1 MGEESKRP
9 QFEAILGLTAV
20 VVIGLSILSI
30 LATLVLS
37 ATGATEIPVL
47 LAQLPL
53 LGLPLG
59 FLIVI
64 AMLIG
69 AIIRRSKEN
78 RD

>member
-1 MGEESKRP
+1 MGKNSKRP
-9 QFEAILGLTAV
+9 QIEAVLGLTAV
-20 VVIGLSILSI
+20 VVIGVSILSI
-30 LATLVLS
+30 LVTLILS
-37 ATGATEIPVL
+37 ATGATQIPVL

>member
-1 MGEESKRP
+1 MGENSKKV
-9 QFEAILGLTAV
+9 QFEAILGMTAV

-30 LATLVLS
+30 LATLILS

>member
-1 MGEESKRP
+1 MAEDSRRP
-9 QFEAILGLTAV
+9 QFEAILGMTAV
-20 VVIGLSILSI
+20 VVIAISILSI
-30 LATLVLS
+30 LATLILS

-53 LGLPLG
+53 VGLPVG

>member
-1 MGEESKRP
+1 MGENSKRS
-9 QFEAILGLTAV
+9 QFEATLAVTAV
-20 VVIGLSILSI
+20 VVIAVSILSI
-30 LATLVLS
+30 LATLILS
-37 ATGATEIPVL
+37 ATGATQIPVL

-53 LGLPLG
+53 IGLPVG

-69 AIIRRSKEN
+69 AIVRRSKEN

>member
-1 MGEESKRP
+1 MGETSKRP
-9 QFEAILGLTAV
+9 QFEATLGLTAV
-20 VVIGLSILSI
+20 AVIAISILSI
-30 LATLVLS
+30 LATLILS

-53 LGLPLG
+53 IGLPVG

>member
-1 MGEESKRP
+1 MAEDSKRP
-9 QFEAILGLTAV
+9 QFEAILGMTAV
-20 VVIGLSILSI
+20 VVIAISILSI
-30 LATLVLS
+30 LATLILS

-53 LGLPLG
+53 VGLPVG

>member
-1 MGEESKRP
+1 MAENSRRS
-9 QFEAILGLTAV
+9 QFEAFLGMTAV
-20 VVIGLSILSI
+20 VVIVISILSI
-30 LATLVLS
+30 LATLILS
-37 ATGATEIPVL
+37 ATGATQIPVL

>member
-1 MGEESKRP
+1 MAEDSKRP
-9 QFEAILGLTAV
+9 QFEAILGMTAV
-20 VVIGLSILSI
+20 VVIATSILSI
-30 LATLVLS
+30 LATLILS

-53 LGLPLG
+53 VGLPVG

>member
-1 MGEESKRP
+1 MGETSKRP
-9 QFEAILGLTAV
+9 QFEATLGLTAV
-20 VVIGLSILSI
+20 AFIAISILSI
-30 LATLVLS
+30 LATLILS

-53 LGLPLG
+53 IGLPVG

>member
-1 MGEESKRP
+1 MGENSKKVR
-9 QFEAILGLTAV
+9 FEAFLGMTAV
-20 VVIGLSILSI
+20 VIIGISILSI
-30 LATLVLS
+30 LATLILS

-64 AMLIG
+64 AMLIS

>member
-1 MGEESKRP
+1 MGENSKRVR
-9 QFEAILGLTAV
+9 FESILGMTAV
-20 VVIGLSILSI
+20 VVIGISILSI
-30 LATLVLS
+30 LATLILS
-37 ATGATEIPVL
+37 ATGATQIPVL

-53 LGLPLG
+53 IGLPVG

>member
-1 MGEESKRP
+1 MGENSKKV
-9 QFEAILGLTAV
+9 QFEAILGMTAV
-20 VVIGLSILSI
+20 VVIGISILSI
-30 LATLVLS
+30 LATLILS